1 MKESKRIITNLQ
13 YAMDGKV
20 IFFAGHLHKV
30 YIKYQQLKVYNDH
43 CTTLYPKIKNIN
55 NCTKGSGLTME
66 EIETTIQ
73 NFNKLEL
80 DKYERLV
87 PYYTTYY

>member
-1 MKESKRIITNLQ
+1 MEGN
-13 YAMDGKV
+13 V

-43 CTTLYPKIKNIN
+43 CDILYPKIRNIN
-55 NCTKGSGLTME
+55 TCKFGSGLTMD

-80 DKYERLV
+80 ENYERLV
-87 PYYTTYY
+87 PYYTTFY